1 MNKLT
6 SISNNGVLVLPL
18 LGLLGTLCISCA
30 AKVPQEAPAP
40 EAAPEV
46 TPAPETEVASGHVV
60 VSEVGFATPECV
72 LNMPAADVYLVSNI
86 NGSPFAADG
95 NGFVSRLAPDGTV
108 MDLKWIDGAKE
119 GVTLNA
125 PKGMGVSNGT
135 LYITDVDHI
144 RMFDAETGA
153 PKGELKIENSTF
165 LNDVAVSSGGTVY
178 VSDSG
183 FSDGFVP
190 SGSDAIYKI
199 TAEGVAESVIAG
211 EALGHPNGLLAKDSG
226 ELVVVTFGSGE
237 VYTVS
242 GEGKQERSEGFK
254 PEQGSLDG
262 IIALPSGEVLVSSW
276 ASSGVYKG
284 TENGPFTTVIADV
297 DAPADIGWDGKR
309 NRVLIPLFKQNSVV
323 IHELK

>member
-1 MNKLT
+1 MYTLT
-6 SISNNGVLVLPL
+6 SISNKTLFVCPG
-18 LGLLGTLCISCA
+18 LGLLGALCISCA
-30 AKVPQEAPAP
+30 AKVPQPAPAP
-40 EAAPEV
+40 AAAPQVIAES
-46 TPAPETEVASGHVV
+46 ETEVSSGHVV

-72 LNMPAADVYLVSNI
+72 LNMPNQDVYLVSNI

-108 MDLKWIDGAKE
+108 VDLKWIDGAQE

-135 LYITDVDHI
+135 LYIADVDHV

-153 PKGELKIENSTF
+153 PAGELKIENSTF
-165 LNDVAVSSGGTVY
+165 LNDVAVSSGGAVY

-183 FSDGFVP
+183 FSDGFAP
-190 SGSDAIYKI
+190 SGTDAIYRI
-199 TAEGVAESVIAG
+199 AEGAAESVIAG
-211 EALGHPNGLLAKDSG
+211 EALGHPNGLLVKDSG

-237 VYTVS
+237 IYTVS
-242 GEGKQERSEGFK
+242 GEEEMERSEGVK

-262 IIALPSGEVLVSSW
+262 IIALDSGEVLVSSW
-276 ASSGVYKG
+276 ASSGIYKG
-284 TENGPFTTVIADV
+284 PEGGPFTTVVADV
-297 DAPADIGWDGKR
+297 DAPADIGWDGQR

-323 IHELK
+323 IHEL

>member
-1 MNKLT
+1 MNNLNVH
-6 SISNNGVLVLPL
+6 SNNGAVVLPI
-18 LGLLGTLCISCA
+18 LGLLGAFCISCA
-30 AKVPQEAPAP
+30 AKVPAAPPAP
-40 EAAPEV
+40 APEV
-46 TPAPETEVASGHVV
+46 TPEPAAEEASGHVV
-60 VSEVGFATPECV
+60 VADVGFATPECV
-72 LNMPAADVYLVSNI
+72 LSMSEADVYLVSNI

-95 NGFVSRLAPDGTV
+95 NGFVSRLAPDGSV

-135 LYITDVDHI
+135 LYITDVDHV
-144 RMFDAETGA
+144 RMFDAKTGA
-153 PKGELKIENSTF
+153 PTGQVKIENSTF
-165 LNDVAVSSGGTVY
+165 LNDVAVSSAGTVF

-183 FSDGFVP
+183 FAEGFAP

-199 TAEGVAESVIAG
+199 TAEGSAETVIAG
-211 EALGHPNGLLAKDSG
+211 ETLGHPNGLLAKDSG

-237 VYTVS
+237 IYTVS
-242 GEGKQERSEGFK
+242 GEEKLERSEGAK

-262 IIALPSGEVLVSSW
+262 IIGLDSGEVLISSW

-284 TENGPFTTVIADV
+284 AEGGPFTTVIADV
-297 DAPADIGWDGKR
+297 DAPADIGWDAKR
-309 NRVLIPLFKQNSVV
+309 SRVLIPLFKQNSVV

>member
-1 MNKLT
+1 MNKPN
-6 SISNNGVLVLPL
+6 SFSNNGALVLPL
-18 LGLLGTLCISCA
+18 LGLLGTVCISCA

-40 EAAPEV
+40 EAAQEV
-46 TPAPETEVASGHVV
+46 TPSPETEGVGFHVV
-60 VSEVGFATPECV
+60 VSDVGFATPECV
-72 LNMPAADVYLVSNI
+72 LSMPNEDVYLVSNI

-95 NGFVSRLAPDGTV
+95 NGFVSRLGPDGTV
-108 MDLKWIDGAKE
+108 VDLKWIDGAKE

-135 LYITDVDHI
+135 LYIADVDHI

-153 PKGELKIENSTF
+153 PAGELKIENSTF

-183 FSDGFVP
+183 FLDGFAP

-199 TAEGVAESVIAG
+199 NAEGAVESVIAG
-211 EALGHPNGLLAKDSG
+211 ETLGHPNGLLAKDSG
-226 ELVVVTFGSGE
+226 ELLVVTFGSGE

-242 GEGKQERSEGFK
+242 GEEKPERSEGVK
-254 PEQGSLDG
+254 PEHGSLDG
-262 IIALPSGEVLVSSW
+262 IIALASGEVLVSSW
-276 ASSGVYKG
+276 ASSGIYKG

-297 DAPADIGWDGKR
+297 DAPADIGWDGQR